1 MAPWWAATAG
11 SAHRGAVL
19 LANQGVCAASVANVS
34 TALVAALGFRPAR
47 HANMCWTNGHCRS
60 MCGIVAAVA
69 VRGGDAAMRDGAAEV
84 ELYAAAACSAAL
96 LLSCIAVAVRGRRR
110 LRVKRA

>member
-11 SAHRGAVL
+11 SAHRGAAL
-19 LANQGVCAASVANVS
+19 LADQEVCAASVANVS
-34 TALVAALGFRPAR
+34 TALVAALALRPAR
-47 HANMCWTNGHCRS
+47 HANMCWTNGRCRS
-60 MCGIVAAVA
+60 MRGIVAAVA
-69 VRGGDAAMRDGAAEV
+69 VRGGDVAMRDGAAEV
-84 ELYAAAACSAAL
+84 GLSAAAACSAAL